1 MTDAPLLI
9 IAAGGTGGHMF
20 PAQALA
26 EEMLTRGW
34 RVKLSTDARGN
45 KYSGGFPG
53 GIIREVV
60 SSATPARGGALA
72 KVAMPFRILSGVFSA
87 WRSMRADRPTVVVG
101 FGGYPAIP
109 AMSAAWLLRLPR
121 MVHEQNGVL
130 GRVNGLFA
138 KHVNVVA
145 CSVWPTE
152 VPTGTNTIHTGNPV
166 RGVVLAQACAD
177 YQPPGNWP
185 MDLLVFGG
193 SQGASILSNVV
204 PKAIAML
211 PEAMLAQL
219 SISHQARAAD
229 HEMVVAEY
237 AQIGVKADVQP
248 FFEDI
253 PERMV
258 AAQLVIA
265 RAGASSIADL
275 TVIGRPS
282 ILIPLAIAVRDEQS
296 ANAKALVAAGGAFV
310 IQESELTPEVLSQ
323 HITAILSDADGA
335 SAMAQA
341 AVLQGKPD
349 ATTELANLVESLTD
363 KG

>member
-1 MTDAPLLI
+1 MSTPLLI

-45 KYSGGFPG
+45 RYSGNFPSQVT
-53 GIIREVV
+53 REVV

-72 KVAMPFRILSGVFSA
+72 KIVMPFRIFSGVFSA
-87 WRSMRADRPTVVVG
+87 WRSMRADRPSVVVG

-109 AMSAAWLLRLPR
+109 AMSAAWLLKLPR

-130 GRVNGLFA
+130 GRVNALFA
-138 KHVNVVA
+138 KRVNVVA

-152 VPTGTNTIHTGNPV
+152 VPVGANTTHTGNPV
-166 RGVVLAQACAD
+166 RGVVLAQAGAE
-177 YQPPGNWP
+177 YQAPLGGP

-193 SQGASILSNVV
+193 SQGASILSNIV
-204 PKAIAML
+204 PKAISML
-211 PEAMLAQL
+211 PEAILAQL
-219 SISHQARAAD
+219 TISHQARDAD
-229 HEMVVAEY
+229 HEHVVAAY
-237 AQIGVKADVQP
+237 TAIDIKADVQP
-248 FFEDI
+248 FFDDI
-253 PERMV
+253 PQRMA

-282 ILIPLAIAVRDEQS
+282 ILVPLAIALRDEQT
-296 ANAKALVAAGGAFV
+296 ANAKALVAAGGAFLMP
-310 IQESELTPEVLSQ
+310 EPDFTPEALAH
-323 HITAILSDADGA
+323 HITSILSDEAGA
-335 SAMAQA
+335 RAMAQA
-341 AVLQGKPD
+341 ALSQGKPE
-349 ATTELANLVESLTD
+349 ATVELANLVESLSNI
-363 KG
+363 G